1 MKNFLGSCLL
11 ALLVL
16 GCANQSK
23 IPSDSS
29 AAPSS
34 SPLPQTE
41 GTNAETGTTQTPSN
55 DSSAKKSESGAI
67 PTGAIPIFGS
77 PPPQLT
83 PEQIRKAE
91 LARKDG
97 LIALYSKDP
106 AIYNPNLAFQ
116 KFREAAEFG
125 DPISMDHL
133 GGFYSAGIGGA
144 EKDCAKAIE
153 WFEKS
158 SQWGYQVA
166 MNNLAYSLLTCEK
179 KSVRDPAKAEELM
192 HYLFDSNGLFI
203 AWLDTYATLLAA
215 QKDFTKASN
224 TMKVVID
231 LAEFVKANPERV
243 DEMKKALKRFQQ
255 KKFIE
260 AGYTEDTKNFSKKQK
275 AKKPKQ

>member
-11 ALLVL
+11 VLLAL

-23 IPSDSS
+23 S
-29 AAPSS
+29 PSS
-34 SPLPQTE
+34 TAVTPNSGPESTRDGTKVHD
-41 GTNAETGTTQTPSN
+41 GTNEAQSSE
-55 DSSAKKSESGAI
+55 SAKKSESG
-67 PTGAIPIFGS
+67 PIPIFGS
-77 PPPQLT
+77 PPPQLS

-116 KFREAAEFG
+116 KFQEAAELG

-179 KSVRDPAKAEELM
+179 KSVRDAAKAEELM

-215 QKDFTKASN
+215 QKDFVKASN
-224 TMKVVID
+224 TMKVVVD

-255 KKFIE
+255 KKFID
-260 AGYTEDTKNFSKKQK
+260 AGYSEDTKNFSKKP
-275 AKKPKQ
+275 KKKKSSQ

>member
-1 MKNFLGSCLL
+1 MKKLYWFCLFSL
-11 ALLVL
+11 FAL
-16 GCANQSK
+16 GCSSQNRKDTGPTAPTLPVESQVDSK
-23 IPSDSS
+23 VDSKVEPMVPDS
-29 AAPSS
+29 KNGQGSK
-34 SPLPQTE
+34 E
-41 GTNAETGTTQTPSN
+41 GTTGTP
-55 DSSAKKSESGAI
+55 
-67 PTGAIPIFGS
+67 PIFGS
-77 PPPQLT
+77 PLPKLS
-83 PEQIRKAE
+83 PEQIQKAE

-106 AIYNPNLAFQ
+106 AIHNPQLAFQ
-116 KFREAAEFG
+116 KFREAAELG

-179 KSVRDPAKAEELM
+179 KGARDVAKAEELM
-192 HYLFDSNGLFI
+192 NYLFDTNGLFI

-215 QKDFTKASN
+215 QKDFSKASN
-224 TMKVVID
+224 TMKVVVD

-243 DEMKKALKRFQQ
+243 DEMKKALKKFQQ
-255 KKFIE
+255 KKFIDS
-260 AGYTEDTKNFSKKQK
+260 GYTEDPKNFSKKPK
-275 AKKPKQ
+275 SKKSSQ